1 MKTYLVIDKDY
12 SEDHYIVNDIDEL
25 IREMYE
31 DQLDEEGSEVCKR
44 YFYETHK
51 VFIINGEIEL
61 SDENLDM

>member
-25 IREMYE
+25 IIEMYE